1 MAVWGVRY
9 NVSMVRNTYEVQ
21 NVGDLLREKRRQL
34 GRDIKEVSEHTKIR
48 SEYLLAL
55 ETGSYE
61 KFASDVYAKGFL
73 KKYAKY
79 LGISPDRAAAM
90 YRRESSLSKS
100 DSIKNTD
107 YLSQKL
113 AGAGALVITPARIFT
128 GAVLVL
134 LILFVVYLFS
144 QISTVLREPAL
155 SISTPVAL
163 SSGTRGTF
171 LTSQGQIT
179 ISGQVE
185 LGSALTLNGSQ
196 VNVNNLQIFEIT
208 DLPLV
213 VGENIFRLEAR
224 TQFGQTSEITLGVT
238 RSADGTAVN
247 PDSTG
252 GGANNPQQSGSGS
265 TPPAT
270 NPPGSTTGQTPAV
283 ITVSGREAF
292 VQVKADGNVALAQ
305 TINAGDGKEVK
316 FTSSLVLTTPRPDAV
331 KVQIG
336 EEVFQVRSSLEH
348 TFTISPAG
356 QVLLTVAAN

>member
-1 MAVWGVRY
+1 
-9 NVSMVRNTYEVQ
+9 MVRNTYEVQ

-55 ETGSYE
+55 ETGNYE

-90 YRRESSLSKS
+90 YRRESSLSKG

-113 AGAGALVITPARIFT
+113 SSGGGFVITPARIFT
-128 GAVLVL
+128 GAVVL
-134 LILFVVYLFS
+134 LLLLFVVYLFS

-155 SISTPVAL
+155 TISTPVAL
-163 SSGTRGTF
+163 TAGTRGTF

-213 VGENIFRLEAR
+213 VGENIFKLEAR
-224 TQFGQTSEITLGVT
+224 TQFGQTSVITLAVT
-238 RSADGTAVN
+238 RSADGT
-247 PDSTG
+247 DSQT
-252 GGANNPQQSGSGS
+252 
-265 TPPAT
+265 
-270 NPPGSTTGQTPAV
+270 PPGSTPTQTPPAGSGTTPPVSTANQIPAV

-305 TINAGDGKEVK
+305 TINAGDGREVK
-316 FTSSLVLTTPRPDAV
+316 FSSTLVLTTPRPDAV

-348 TFTISPAG
+348 TFTIDTAG
-356 QVLLTVAAN
+356 QVTLTVATN

>member
-1 MAVWGVRY
+1 
-9 NVSMVRNTYEVQ
+9 MVRNTYEVQ

-55 ETGSYE
+55 ETGNYE

-90 YRRESSLSKS
+90 YRRESSLTKG

-113 AGAGALVITPARIFT
+113 SSGGAFVITPARIFT
-128 GAVLVL
+128 GAVIML
-134 LILFVVYLFS
+134 LLLFVVYLFS

-155 SISTPVAL
+155 SISAPVSLAA
-163 SSGTRGTF
+163 GTRGTF

-213 VGENIFRLEAR
+213 VGENIFKLEAR
-224 TQFGQTSEITLGVT
+224 TQFGQTSEITLAVT
-238 RSADGTAVN
+238 RSADGTDTQTPN
-247 PDSTG
+247 GITQP
-252 GGANNPQQSGSGS
+252 GS
-265 TPPAT
+265 TPAGT
-270 NPPGSTTGQTPAV
+270 TPPQTPTGTVPPGSGSTTGQIPAV

-292 VQVKADGNVALAQ
+292 VQVKTDGNVALAQ
-305 TINAGDGKEVK
+305 TISAGDGREVK
-316 FTSSLVLTTPRPDAV
+316 FSNNLVLNTPRPDAV

-348 TFTISPAG
+348 TFTVNSSG
-356 QVLLTVAAN
+356 QVTLSVAAN

>member
-1 MAVWGVRY
+1 
-9 NVSMVRNTYEVQ
+9 MVRNTYEVQ

-55 ETGSYE
+55 ETGNYE

-90 YRRESSLSKS
+90 YRRESSLSKG

-113 AGAGALVITPARIFT
+113 SNSGGFVITPARIFT
-128 GAVLVL
+128 GAVVL
-134 LILFVVYLFS
+134 LLLLFVVYLFS

-155 SISTPVAL
+155 TISTPVAL
-163 SSGTRGTF
+163 TAGSRGTF

-213 VGENIFRLEAR
+213 VGENIFKLEAR
-224 TQFGQTSEITLGVT
+224 TQFGQTSEITLAVT
-238 RSADGTAVN
+238 RSADSTEPQTPPGTTA
-247 PDSTG
+247 
-252 GGANNPQQSGSGS
+252 PQSPAAGSG
-265 TPPAT
+265 T
-270 NPPGSTTGQTPAV
+270 NPPGSATTQVPAV

-305 TINAGDGKEVK
+305 TINAGDGREVK
-316 FTSSLVLTTPRPDAV
+316 FSNNLVLTTPRPDAV

-348 TFTISPAG
+348 TFTIDSSG
-356 QVLLTVAAN
+356 QVTLSVATN